1 MKLNDEASYNL
12 TTQPKSGNLPP
23 MTVENDNSNTTSSN
37 TTNLAPTTSGQ
48 THFPYIHGFS
58 QEEQNRLRKQAR
70 FAEHAIYR
78 DVDFMDCEKV
88 LEIGSGVGAQSEI
101 LLRRFPD
108 LHLTCVDMSEAQ
120 IEAAKTSLAQFQQFQ
135 NRYEILKADAMALPM
150 KGHSFDGAF
159 ICWVLEHVKTP
170 VNILAEAR
178 RVLKPGAK
186 IFITEVMNSSF
197 FLDPYSPHLWKYW
210 MAFNDF
216 QIAET
221 GDPFVG
227 AKLGN
232 LLIQA
237 GFKNVQTE
245 VKTWH
250 FDQRQ
255 PEKRRVVI
263 EYWTELLLSAAPAL
277 LKANCVNQ
285 ETIDGMKKE
294 LAIVSKDPR
303 AVFFYSF
310 IQAQASV

>member
-1 MKLNDEASYNL
+1 MHLILKHAL
-12 TTQPKSGNLPP
+12 TPPCRYDTLPT
-23 MTVENDNSNTTSSN
+23 MAATDSNT
-37 TTNLAPTTSGQ
+37 P
-48 THFPYIHGFS
+48 HFPYIHGFS
-58 QEEQNRLRKQAR
+58 SEEQERLRRQAR
-70 FAEHAIYR
+70 FAEHMVYR
-78 DVDFMDCEKV
+78 DIDFSNCEKV
-88 LEIGSGVGAQSEI
+88 IEIGSGVGAQSEI

-120 IEAAKTSLAQFQQFQ
+120 IQAAKHTLSKHSEFQ
-135 NRYEILKADAMALPM
+135 NRYEIHNADASALPL

-159 ICWVLEHVKTP
+159 ICWVLEHVPSP

-178 RVLKPGAK
+178 RVLKPGGK

-197 FLDPYSPHLWKYW
+197 FLDPYSPYLWKYW

-216 QIAET
+216 QLEET

-237 GFKNVQTE
+237 GFREVHTE

-250 FDQRQ
+250 LDQRQ
-255 PEKRRVVI
+255 PEQRRVVI

-277 LKANCVNQ
+277 LKAGCVDQ
-285 ETIDGMKKE
+285 ETIEGMKNE
-294 LAIVSKDPR
+294 LNVVSKDPR

-310 IQAQASV
+310 IQAQAQV